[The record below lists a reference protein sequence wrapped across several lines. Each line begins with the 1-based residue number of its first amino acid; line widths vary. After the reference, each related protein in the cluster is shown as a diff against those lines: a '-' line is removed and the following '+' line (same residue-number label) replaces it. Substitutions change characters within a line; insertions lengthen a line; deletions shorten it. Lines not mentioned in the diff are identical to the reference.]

1 MPNEVKKYELAEK
14 DYKKGMKYAEIATKY
29 EVSLSTV
36 KSWKKRYWSDNATM
50 VKATTK
56 KLQKNKKVAT
66 SKTIDISPNLTEA
79 EQVFCAYYVEKWN
92 GTQAILKSGL
102 ATNKKSAAK
111 KANILLKRDDI
122 RAEIKHLKNVICE
135 GIKVDINDLLKYCL
149 KIIGTDI
156 GDYVKWGQREEQV
169 IGQFGPVKVD
179 GKPLKKLINYVDL
192 IDSDLVDTSVIN
204 EVKMGKDGP
213 SIKMMDKKWAWEIV
227 MRYFDLVPNL
237 YQREMDK
244 QRLVIE
250 QEKLNITK
258 IKSTP
263 PQPPAEPLILQPFYG
278 KPPDEEGSEVQEDG
292 GN

>member
-149 KIIGTDI
+149 KIIGADI

-263 PQPPAEPLILQPFYG
+263 PQPPA
-278 KPPDEEGSEVQEDG
+278 
-292 GN
+292 